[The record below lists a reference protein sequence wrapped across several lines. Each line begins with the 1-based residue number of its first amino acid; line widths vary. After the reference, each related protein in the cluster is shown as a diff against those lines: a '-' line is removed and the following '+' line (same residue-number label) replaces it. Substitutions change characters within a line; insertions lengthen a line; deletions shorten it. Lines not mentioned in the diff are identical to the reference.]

1 MTHEL
6 ATGLV
11 FLVYMVGVF
20 GLAILSNRLL
30 QKKSFLAEYFLGSR
44 GLGVWALAFTFAAT
58 SASGGSFTG
67 YPSLVYTYG
76 WIVAVWISSYMI
88 VPPVTM
94 GLLGKRL
101 NQVARRAGAITIPDV
116 IRERFASPGLGL
128 FASGVIVFFTLTNLI
143 AQFKAGGIILNVLL
157 EGTPGYRES
166 IVPWVERTGV
176 LGPML
181 TVAGADTGYVIGLL
195 LFAFTVVVYTS
206 YGGFRAVVW
215 TDVMQGIVMGIGVL
229 LLIPFTMHAV
239 GGLGHATKTLAERPP
254 RLVVGLA
261 SRDNAIEYLGTTRAD
276 VLVEHVALPDAASV
290 GSDPVVEA
298 GEDEEGRVRI
308 TVGLPL
314 NERGDVGVSSRQVVD
329 AVNASPEASRWVSAA
344 IPSLERYPFLVGDGP
359 APTTEHPNHLRP
371 GTDLVFGPGLKQQ
384 GKGAGDP
391 FHPIGMAISFFFMW
405 AISGAGQPGTM
416 VRLMAF
422 RDSKTLRYAL
432 FTVTIYF
439 GCIYLPIIF
448 LFTAAHQVIH
458 PSELTAGSDQIMPE
472 LASRVAP
479 WWLAGILIAAPFA
492 AVMSTVDS
500 FLLLISS
507 AVVRDIYQRSINPEL
522 SERSVKILSYS
533 TTALSGGL
541 VTLMALNPPR
551 FLQDFIVM
559 TGAGFAATFLAPIAL
574 GIYWKRM
581 SRFGAWMAMLGGF
594 VTTVVLFSPV
604 MLGRPLAAMG
614 ISWRTEEINLLG
626 FHPLLWGL
634 IASFGLGVV
643 CSLVGPRP
651 PKDLIRRYFARP
663 EAAGFPGSEP
673 EPTRV

>member
-1 MTHEL
+1 MTHET

-11 FLVYMVGVF
+11 FLGYMVGVF

-30 QKKSFLAEYFLGSR
+30 QSKSFMAEYFLGSR

-76 WIVAVWISSYMI
+76 WVVAIWIASYMI

-157 EGTPGYRES
+157 EGTPGYRDS
-166 IVPWVERTGV
+166 IVPWVEGTG
-176 LGPML
+176 LLSPL
-181 TVAGADTGYVIGLL
+181 LAIAGSDTGYVIGLL
-195 LFAFTVVVYTS
+195 LFSFTVVVYTA

-229 LLIPFTMHAV
+229 LLIPFTMAAV
-239 GGLGHATKTLAERPP
+239 GGLGKATREIAERPP
-254 RLVVGLA
+254 RLVVGLVTQ
-261 SRDNAIEYLGTTRAD
+261 DNALEYRGKARAD
-276 VLVEHVALPDAASV
+276 VMVEHRLAPAEGPAIDAPAVDVSEDDQGRILLSVTLPRGEGDQPGAS
-290 GSDPVVEA
+290 A
-298 GEDEEGRVRI
+298 GEVIE
-308 TVGLPL
+308 
-314 NERGDVGVSSRQVVD
+314 
-329 AVNASPEASRWVSAA
+329 AVEASPEAMRWVSVEV
-344 IPSLERYPFLVGDGP
+344 PELERYPNLAGAGP
-359 APTTEHPNHLRP
+359 APLTEYPNHLRP
-371 GTDLVFGPGLKQQ
+371 GSDLVFGPGLKQR
-384 GKGAGDP
+384 GSGAGDP

-422 RDSKTLRYAL
+422 KDSKTLRYAL
-432 FTVTIYF
+432 FTVTVYF
-439 GCIYLPIIF
+439 GCIYLPIVF
-448 LFTAAHQVIH
+448 LFTAAQQVIH
-458 PSELTAGSDQIMPE
+458 PAELTAGSDQIMPQ

-507 AVVRDIYQRSINPEL
+507 AVVRDIYQRSINPDL
-522 SERSVKILSYS
+522 SEKSVKIISYS
-533 TTALSGGL
+533 TTAISGVL
-541 VTLMALNPPR
+541 VTFMALNPPR

-581 SRFGAWMAMLGGF
+581 TRIGAWLAMAGGF
-594 VTTVVLFSPV
+594 LTTVVLFAPV

-614 ISWRTEEINLLG
+614 VSWRTEEINLFGL
-626 FHPLLWGL
+626 HPLLWGL
-634 IASFGLGVV
+634 IASFGLGIIG
-643 CSLVGPRP
+643 SLVGPRP
-651 PKDLIRRYFARP
+651 PEALIRRYFSRP
-663 EAAGFPGSEP
+663 DRAGLDAKQTAG
-673 EPTRV
+673 